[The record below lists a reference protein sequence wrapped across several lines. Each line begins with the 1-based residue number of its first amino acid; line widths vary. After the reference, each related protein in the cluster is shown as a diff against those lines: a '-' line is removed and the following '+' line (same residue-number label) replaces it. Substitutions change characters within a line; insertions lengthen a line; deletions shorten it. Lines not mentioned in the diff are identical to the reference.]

1 MVSAVV
7 QVHSTKALLG
17 LLGSGKLVSIAG
29 RRQGWE
35 HMMSVEHFEERHNLT
50 EASTLVWEVSEE
62 DMTVSLVL
70 LGLCKLV

>member
-1 MVSAVV
+1 MQAPG
-7 QVHSTKALLG
+7 K
-17 LLGSGKLVSIAG
+17 LGSIEAQ
-29 RRQGWE
+29 RQGEE
-35 HMMSVEHFEERHNLT
+35 HKMSVEHFEQRHNLT